1 MFHFFLPPIPRP
13 AKSPA
18 STRRLILL
26 LFDSHC
32 LEVKAMSHTLPPWDA
47 VKRGVSSETQME
59 EKGLGKVERGIVHL
73 GGVQQRCQSMQG
85 CNKAG

>member
-1 MFHFFLPPIPRP
+1 
-13 AKSPA
+13 
-18 STRRLILL
+18 
-26 LFDSHC
+26 
-32 LEVKAMSHTLPPWDA
+32 MSHTLPPWDA